1 MTTIDDVK
9 SRLDIVDVVSGYVPE
24 LKKAGRTFKAP
35 CPFHSERTPSFVVD
49 PERQTWHCFGACS
62 TGGDVLEF
70 VRRREGL
77 DFKEALR
84 LCADRA
90 GVELRPPTQ
99 REVQQREQFERLL
112 QANEAAAVFFASNL
126 KATPGAQARAY
137 CDRRGMDD
145 AAIETWQRGYA
156 PDDWRTL
163 TDHLL
168 TRGFTEDDI
177 VDSGLAIRSDNGRVY
192 DRFRNRLMFPT
203 RDSRKRLIGFG
214 ARALNPEDEP
224 KYLNTPQTPLFDKSG
239 NLYGLDRANDD
250 IRRGDRA
257 VVVEGYMDVIAA
269 HTFGFTDVVASNGTA
284 ITEKQMDLLKR
295 YTHNVVLALDA
306 DNAGSAATLRG
317 VEVAAGVADR
327 RNTVSLGYGGLIS
340 YQEVLDA
347 DIRVVALPE
356 GEDPDSLVRKDTERF
371 RSLLNGAKPVLDHI
385 FEVITAGVDPQDARG
400 RSKAVET
407 LVPYLGR
414 IGDEVVRSSYVQ
426 KLARFAQVDEPT
438 ILRRLAERR
447 AFAEGQPAGPRPVAT
462 KQEVSQAKR
471 EKPSAPDPEALLL
484 GWLLQR
490 REARGEGLQL
500 RAELFQDS
508 ARQALFRAW
517 VDDLDLV
524 ERKDL
529 LGDGLPEV
537 MEDALSVWKD
547 QIAATDARHV
557 PEIVRTLAQSIEE
570 RRTKAAFNSVASGET
585 HDYQGYRQGR
595 EGLSEIAAQVIS
607 RGSLPAEIRNDD
619 ADRASEFA
627 ERTGREMKELYRRF
641 KKDRELSK
649 SKTGYRPKSSNPDE
663 RGEP

>member
-9 SRLDIVDVVSGYVPE
+9 SRLDIVDVVSSYVPE

-35 CPFHSERTPSFVVD
+35 CPFHNERTPSFVVD

-62 TGGDVLEF
+62 TGGDVIEF

-99 REVQQREQFERLL
+99 REVQQREQHERLL
-112 QANEAAAVFFASNL
+112 QANEAAAVFFAAHL
-126 KATPGAQARAY
+126 KGADGAQARAY
-137 CDRRGMDD
+137 CDRRGLDD
-145 AAIETWQRGYA
+145 TTIETWQLGYA

-168 TRGFTEDDI
+168 ARGFTEDD
-177 VDSGLAIRSDNGRVY
+177 VVESGLAIRSENGRVY

-203 RDSRKRLIGFG
+203 RDARRRLIGFG

-239 NLYGLDRANDD
+239 NLYGLDRASDA

-269 HTFGFTDVVASNGTA
+269 HTFGFTEVVASNGTA

-295 YTHNVVLALDA
+295 YSHNVVLALDA

-327 RNTVSLGYGGLIS
+327 RGSVSLGYGGLIS

-371 RSLLNGAKPVLDHI
+371 RQLLDGAKPVLDHI
-385 FEVITAGVDPQDARG
+385 FEVITAAVDAGDARG

-426 KLARFAQVDEPT
+426 KLARFAQVDEAT

-447 AFAEGQPAGPRPVAT
+447 AFAQGQPAPGPRPVAT

-471 EKPSAPDPEALLL
+471 EKSAPPDGEVQLLRLVVQRSESRGAGLSVDPGLFEDSLNRAVFDAWVADIDLDEHAEDLEPDVKERYEALC
-484 GWLLQR
+484 
-490 REARGEGLQL
+490 A
-500 RAELFQDS
+500 AP
-508 ARQALFRAW
+508 
-517 VDDLDLV
+517 
-524 ERKDL
+524 
-529 LGDGLPEV
+529 LPLYE
-537 MEDALSVWKD
+537 
-547 QIAATDARHV
+547 ARHV
-557 PEIVRTLAQSIEE
+557 PEMVTAM
-570 RRTKAAFNSVASGET
+570 A
-585 HDYQGYRQGR
+585 
-595 EGLSEIAAQVIS
+595 
-607 RGSLPAEIRNDD
+607 
-619 ADRASEFA
+619 
-627 ERTGREMKELYRRF
+627 
-641 KKDRELSK
+641 RELRTRRQHQRLLAVAREQAEALKGARRGPASDAA
-649 SKTGYRPKSSNPDE
+649 TGEPVTVVGEVADEFIETTRRQRALTRSYQVAAGIRSAEDGDLAGPGE

>member
-24 LKKAGRTFKAP
+24 LKKAGRTYKAP
-35 CPFHSERTPSFVVD
+35 CPFHNERTPSFVVD

-84 LCADRA
+84 LCAERA

-99 REVQQREQFERLL
+99 REVQQREQYERLL
-112 QANEAAAVFFASNL
+112 QANEAAAVFFASHL
-126 KATPGAQARAY
+126 KGADGAQARAY
-137 CDRRGMDD
+137 CDRRGLDE
-145 AAIETWQRGYA
+145 AAIETWQLGYA

-163 TDHLL
+163 TDHLVA
-168 TRGFTEDDI
+168 RGFTEDDI
-177 VDSGLAIRSDNGRVY
+177 VDSGLAIRSENGRVY

-203 RDSRKRLIGFG
+203 RDARRRLIGFG

-269 HTFGFTDVVASNGTA
+269 HTFGFTEVVASNGTA

-327 RNTVSLGYGGLIS
+327 RGSVSLGYGGLIS

-371 RSLLNGAKPVLDHI
+371 RALLDGAKPVLDHI
-385 FEVITAGVDPQDARG
+385 FEVITASVDAGDARG

-426 KLARFAQVDEPT
+426 KLARFAQVDEAT

-447 AFAEGQPAGPRPVAT
+447 QFAQGQPTREPAGPRPVAT

-471 EKPSAPDPEALLL
+471 EKSAPPDGEVQ
-484 GWLLQR
+484 LLQLIVQR
-490 REARGEGLQL
+490 HESRGAGLSVDPGL
-500 RAELFQDS
+500 FEDSLNRAVYD
-508 ARQALFRAW
+508 AW
-517 VDDLDLV
+517 VADIDLDEHADTLEPDIR
-524 ERKDL
+524 ERYDAL
-529 LGDGLPEV
+529 CAAPLPEY
-537 MEDALSVWKD
+537 E
-547 QIAATDARHV
+547 ARHV
-557 PEIVRTLAQSIEE
+557 PEMVTAMARELRT
-570 RRTKAAFNSVASGET
+570 RRQQQRLQAVL
-585 HDYQGYRQGR
+585 R
-595 EGLSEIAAQVIS
+595 EQAEALKSAR
-607 RGSLPAEIRNDD
+607 RGSTSDAPTDANGAADEPVTVVGEVADEFIETTRRQRALTRSYQVAAGIRSAEDGD
-619 ADRASEFA
+619 FA
-627 ERTGREMKELYRRF
+627 QAG
-641 KKDRELSK
+641 
-649 SKTGYRPKSSNPDE
+649 E

>member
-24 LKKAGRTFKAP
+24 LKKYGSTYKAP
-35 CPFHSERTPSFVVD
+35 CPFHSERTPSFVVNPD
-49 PERQTWHCFGACS
+49 RQTWHCFGACS

-99 REVQQREQFERLL
+99 REVQQREQYERLL
-112 QANEAAAVFFASNL
+112 QANEAAAIFFASNL
-126 KATPGAQARAY
+126 RTPAGVEARAY
-137 CDRRGMDD
+137 CDRRGLDD
-145 AAIETWQRGYA
+145 SAIETWQLGYA

-168 TRGFTEDDI
+168 ARGFTEDDI
-177 VDSGLAIRSDNGRVY
+177 VEAGLAIRSDNGRVY
-192 DRFRNRLMFPT
+192 DRFRNRLIFPT
-203 RDSRKRLIGFG
+203 RDARKRMIGFG

-239 NLYGLDRANDD
+239 NLYGLDRASDD

-269 HTFGFTDVVASNGTA
+269 HTFGFTEVVASNGTA

-327 RNTVSLGYGGLIS
+327 RAAVSLGYGGLIS

-347 DIRVVALPE
+347 DIRVVALPA

-371 RSLLNGAKPVLDHI
+371 RALLDGAKPVLDHL
-385 FEVITAGVDPQDARG
+385 FEVVTAGVDPLDARA
-400 RSKAVET
+400 RSKAVEQ

-414 IGDEVVRSSYVQ
+414 VSDEVIRSSYVQ
-426 KLARFAQVDEPT
+426 RLARFAQVDEPT
-438 ILRRLAERR
+438 ILRRIAERR
-447 AFAEGQPAGPRPVAT
+447 AFAAGQPAAGPRPVAT

-471 EKPSAPDPEALLL
+471 EKAAPPDGETQLLRLIVQRHESRGAGLSVDP
-484 GWLLQR
+484 
-490 REARGEGLQL
+490 GLFEDSVN
-500 RAELFQDS
+500 RAVYD
-508 ARQALFRAW
+508 AW
-517 VDDLDLV
+517 AADIDLDEHTDTLEPDIR
-524 ERKDL
+524 ERY
-529 LGDGLPEV
+529 E
-537 MEDALSVWKD
+537 AHR
-547 QIAATDARHV
+547 AATLPPYEARHV
-557 PEIVRTLAQSIEE
+557 PEMVTAMARELRVRRQQQRLQAVLREQAEALKTARRSSGSADATELTDPEADPETAPSQPVTVVGEVAEEFIETTE
-570 RRTKAAFNSVASGET
+570 RQRALTRT
-585 HDYQGYRQGR
+585 YRQGI
-595 EGLSEIAAQVIS
+595 G
-607 RGSLPAEIRNDD
+607 
-619 ADRASEFA
+619 
-627 ERTGREMKELYRRF
+627 
-641 KKDRELSK
+641 
-649 SKTGYRPKSSNPDE
+649 
-663 RGEP
+663 

>member
-24 LKKAGRTFKAP
+24 LKKSGRTFKAP
-35 CPFHSERTPSFVVD
+35 CPFHNERTPSFVVD

-84 LCADRA
+84 LCAERA

-99 REVQQREQFERLL
+99 REVQQREQYERLL
-112 QANEAAAVFFASNL
+112 QANEAAAVFFAANL
-126 KATPGAQARAY
+126 RGGLGAEAKAY
-137 CDRRGMDD
+137 CDRRGLDD
-145 AAIETWQRGYA
+145 AAIETWQLGYA

-168 TRGFTEDDI
+168 TRGFAEDDI
-177 VDSGLAIRSDNGRVY
+177 VDAGLAIRSENGRVY
-192 DRFRNRLMFPT
+192 DRFRNRLVFPT
-203 RDSRKRLIGFG
+203 RDARKRLIGFG
-214 ARALNPEDEP
+214 ARALNPEDTP

-269 HTFGFTDVVASNGTA
+269 HTFGFTEVVASNGTA

-317 VEVAAGVADR
+317 VEVAAGVADKR
-327 RNTVSLGYGGLIS
+327 AAISLGYGGLIS

-371 RSLLNGAKPVLDHI
+371 RALLDSAKPVLDHL
-385 FEVITAGVDPQDARG
+385 FEVVTAAVDPLDARG
-400 RSKAVET
+400 RSKAVEQ

-426 KLARFAQVDEPT
+426 KLARFAQVDEAT

-447 AFAEGQPAGPRPVAT
+447 QFAQGEPSRPQPAGPRPVAT

-471 EKPSAPDPEALLL
+471 EKAALPDGETQLLQL
-484 GWLLQR
+484 IVQR
-490 REARGEGLQL
+490 RESRGAGLSVDGGL
-500 RAELFQDS
+500 FEDSLNRAVYD
-508 ARQALFRAW
+508 AW
-517 VDDLDLV
+517 AADIDL
-524 ERKDL
+524 E
-529 LGDGLPEV
+529 EHA
-537 MEDALSVWKD
+537 DALEPDVRERYEALRNASMPLY
-547 QIAATDARHV
+547 DARHV
-557 PEIVRTLAQSIEE
+557 PDMVTAM
-570 RRTKAAFNSVASGET
+570 A
-585 HDYQGYRQGR
+585 
-595 EGLSEIAAQVIS
+595 
-607 RGSLPAEIRNDD
+607 
-619 ADRASEFA
+619 
-627 ERTGREMKELYRRF
+627 
-641 KKDRELSK
+641 RELRTRRQQQRLLAIAREQAEAL
-649 SKTGYRPKSSNPDE
+649 KTARHGSSTGGTAASDGAVGDE
-663 RGEP
+663 PVVVVGEVADEFIETTRRQRALTRSYQVAAGIRSAEDGDRTSPGQRGEP